1 MLLICFFSTAAKFR
15 EGVLMEE
22 ELIDY
27 GSFPA
32 AEVSVAMIE
41 IRMTRIEVRMT
52 TILVTVTTIEVRIE
66 DDERSK

>member
-1 MLLICFFSTAAKFR
+1 
-15 EGVLMEE
+15 MEE